1 MYVDFETFSASAFGG
16 MTADEYARYAPL
28 ADLAIDHHTLGRVGA
43 CYGIGHALP
52 ASVTTAYCALVAAT
66 PPALE
71 DAAGGRQ
78 LTSYSNGVDS
88 YGFAA
93 ATVAEDLAQR
103 TAWVVDMLPV
113 EWISAAVCYEGGC
126 HA

>member
-1 MYVDFETFSASAFGG
+1 MYVDYETFANSAFGG
-16 MTADEYARYAPL
+16 LTAAL

-43 CYGIGHALP
+43 CALQGHDLP
-52 ASVTTAYCALVAAT
+52 ASVTTAYCALIASLPCAI
-66 PPALE
+66 E
-71 DAAGGRQ
+71 DAGAGRQ
-78 LTSYSNGVDS
+78 LTSYSDGVDS

-93 ATVAEDLAQR
+93 STVAEDLAQR

-113 EWISAAVCYEGGC
+113 EWISAAVRYEGGC